1 MKRREILLTM
11 SGILATVSLTRVTGA
26 TTATQEKAASPFAVN
41 DATGKRRT
49 LEEFKGKIV
58 VLEWTSPSCPFVR
71 AQYASGKMQEL
82 QGWAKERGVVWLS
95 VLSTHPARGDYL
107 APEKALAFNQG
118 RKAQP
123 TALLMD
129 STGQMGQAYGARNTP
144 HMFVINSAGLIAYA
158 GAIDTQPTVDESV
171 VLKSQNWVRAALE
184 DLLAGKRVAKPRT
197 APYGCLVGYSA

>member
-1 MKRREILLTM
+1 M

-26 TTATQEKAASPFAVN
+26 ATATQEKAAPPFAVE

-107 APEKALAFNQG
+107 APEKALAFNQA
-118 RKAQP
+118 KCAQAP
-123 TALLMD
+123 KI
-129 STGQMGQAYGARNTP
+129 G
-144 HMFVINSAGLIAYA
+144 HFVKLAPIAYWR
-158 GAIDTQPTVDESV
+158 GDQ
-171 VLKSQNWVRAALE
+171 AAF
-184 DLLAGKRVAKPRT
+184 K
-197 APYGCLVGYSA
+197 